1 MELSALLQ
9 AAIANIHGQ
18 ITEAAEINP
27 EETEDRSLPADPS
40 VRNFSYALVDDQ
52 LYYRENSRMILEAIY
67 EPTFCEY
74 SHGFRPNRSCH
85 TALSEITTLFTGAKW
100 VIEGDIKACF
110 DSFDHHVI

>member
-52 LYYRENSRMILEAIY
+52 LYYRENSRMHHIKRLKDLNSDNVFDVLMMQKRRKSLALCPKCYEAVH
-67 EPTFCEY
+67 
-74 SHGFRPNRSCH
+74 S
-85 TALSEITTLFTGAKW
+85 LKL
-100 VIEGDIKACF
+100 
-110 DSFDHHVI
+110 